1 MFSARKRQWRQRLPL
16 RLEHIRMSEA
26 LIASLDDGMDVDDGG
41 GAGAGGA
48 AGCLRE
54 ALELLRERHT
64 PTSVPDRF
72 CCKISMDVMMD
83 PVVTPSGV
91 TYERSSLREHLRRR
105 APSAARRL
113 PRRPGLTPPH
123 RTPRAVPRSAGL
135 GSSTRSRAS
144 PSA

>member
-1 MFSARKRQWRQRLPL
+1 
-16 RLEHIRMSEA
+16 MSEA
-26 LIASLDDGMDVDDGG
+26 LIASLDDGMDVDEGG

-48 AGCLRE
+48 GGCLRE

-64 PTSVPDRF
+64 PTNVPDRF

-105 APSAARRL
+105 APSAARR
-113 PRRPGLTPPH
+113 PP
-123 RTPRAVPRSAGL
+123 PAAP
-135 GSSTRSRAS
+135 AS
-144 PSA
+144 PACVERRAPFCGP